1 MKLKPVLLLT
11 VASVV
16 GVVMCSCGGD
26 AAPEPSGEDVS
37 NMVDYTKTLTDEV
50 RVESG
55 VEAGGDVAAD
65 ASFVEESI
73 KKDSGEFGTGMPND
87 DSGLENPT
95 MAGMPVVSVV
105 SSDSQSVKKQ
115 DTSKGEKKQ
124 KSVKVVKPKP
134 SLGSVSLNTASVE
147 ELDQVPGLG
156 KSSVKSIIAAR
167 PFKSIED
174 LNKVKGLKKKALG
187 KAKPY
192 FKL

>member
-11 VASVV
+11 VASIV

-37 NMVDYTKTLTDEV
+37 NMVDYTKTY
-50 RVESG
+50 
-55 VEAGGDVAAD
+55 

-73 KKDSGEFGTGMPND
+73 KKDSGELGTGMPND

-134 SLGSVSLNTASVE
+134 ALGSVSLNTASVE

-174 LNKVKGLKKKALG
+174 LNKVKGLKKKVLG